1 MVPGLRVRDR
11 LDDIERPATGSKREH
26 HDRRRGRCDARL
38 FLTRWNAA
46 LCLAALRRQWE
57 PDLPSGIGWLPDS
70 TIAITGSTTSGSIP
84 PLDGQNSG
92 DFDGFVLR
100 VGGLGI
106 LSAEQPPTQSAPFR
120 IAGSRLLVSLPE
132 ECRSAQLV
140 IYTLSGLLSFADQQ
154 ISSTADIELPA
165 GVYAVRLHCVQGEE
179 YRAVVVVL

>member
-1 MVPGLRVRDR
+1 
-11 LDDIERPATGSKREH
+11 
-26 HDRRRGRCDARL
+26 
-38 FLTRWNAA
+38 
-46 LCLAALRRQWE
+46 
-57 PDLPSGIGWLPDS
+57 
-70 TIAITGSTTSGSIP
+70 
-84 PLDGQNSG
+84 
-92 DFDGFVLR
+92 VLR

>member
-1 MVPGLRVRDR
+1 MPRGYVYV
-11 LDDIERPATGSKREH
+11 TGSTTSSDLPREASENTTIAGAE
-26 HDRRRGRCDARL
+26 DVMLGFFSPDGTRRYASLLYGGSGS
-38 FLTRWNAA
+38 
-46 LCLAALRRQWE
+46 
-57 PDLPSGIGWLPDS
+57 DLPSGIGWLPDS
-70 TIAITGSTTSGSIP
+70 TIAIAGSTTSGSIP